1 MMRGSEPPAISLE
14 AALTRLDEITRRLDA
29 SNLELEESLA
39 LYEEGVRLLRLAEG
53 VLNRAE
59 ERILQLRE
67 DGPGHRLEPLGGEP

>member
-67 DGPGHRLEPLGGEP
+67 DGPGHRLEPLGEEP